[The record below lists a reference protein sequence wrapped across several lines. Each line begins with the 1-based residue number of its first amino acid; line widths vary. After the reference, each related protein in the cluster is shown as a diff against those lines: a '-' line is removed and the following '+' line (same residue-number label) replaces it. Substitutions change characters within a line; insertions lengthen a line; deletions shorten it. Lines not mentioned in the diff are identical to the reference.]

1 MYKKKSH
8 LVDNE
13 INYETRSNERK
24 KNTRSNQ
31 HISKSSRVK
40 NFFHQFFSISLNE
53 VIGDLTDDDTS
64 EPREYERRGEIVYTI
79 VQDPPHDFTLDDA
92 QTLSPSDRIYRRAIS
107 SSRQM
112 NQPLTSFLFV
122 LALLSLRPPL
132 SSLPPPFPLP
142 PPSPIHVQSKL
153 QRRSECTRGTRIQLA
168 WLPLPNSTLVT
179 GPGSDQPPGQ
189 INPERFKDNARPSN
203 SPPEPGP
210 RVMD

>member
-122 LALLSLRPPL
+122 LALLSHPCHR
-132 SSLPPPFPLP
+132 SLPLLLFLLP
-142 PPSPIHVQSKL
+142 PPSTSSQSCN
-153 QRRSECTRGTRIQLA
+153 EEA
-168 WLPLPNSTLVT
+168 NAPVE
-179 GPGSDQPPGQ
+179 
-189 INPERFKDNARPSN
+189 PESN
-203 SPPEPGP
+203 
-210 RVMD
+210 